1 MLSGDCKYGSKVI
14 SHSVGRKH
22 FLGHS
27 CTLSYFKVIE
37 IMLIKVL
44 LGPPSCA
51 INISKSIK
59 SVQNARSSGVTAF
72 MLE

>member
-1 MLSGDCKYGSKVI
+1 MLEMVYGREVEVPLSRLGEEFNSMLSDEVM
-14 SHSVGRKH
+14 
-22 FLGHS
+22 
-27 CTLSYFKVIE
+27 E
-37 IMLIKVL
+37 IILIKVL
-44 LGPPSCA
+44 LGLASCV